1 MQAKGLTN
9 CYREQHSVSVTRG
22 APVGLKLNSPYTAGK
37 SCSARD
43 LNQLSVCLLVVCLVT
58 TTVGEAYLV
67 RTIGRRSESQFT
79 RPKSVLS
86 GSPRA
91 RQCRTACRPSWR
103 WHSRVENKHRTRNS
117 VPAFTARDALHHQVL
132 ICLRILIGR
141 SVACPSVSSAATEL
155 GSKMVARCSVFV
167 RQDGSA

>member
-1 MQAKGLTN
+1 MP
-9 CYREQHSVSVTRG
+9 VSGASEARG
-22 APVGLKLNSPYTAGK
+22 AHTVPRFGPARGNLPRSSRLRPAGGRSHGQPSLSAGRGRPVTVPEHCLPPPTRTMAGQPMALNSPCTAGK

-43 LNQLSVCLLVVCLVT
+43 LNQLRVCLLVVCLMT

-67 RTIGRRSESQFT
+67 RTIGRRSESQST

-103 WHSRVENKHRTRNS
+103 WHRG
-117 VPAFTARDALHHQVL
+117 
-132 ICLRILIGR
+132 LRQLNPINQL
-141 SVACPSVSSAATEL
+141 
-155 GSKMVARCSVFV
+155 
-167 RQDGSA
+167 